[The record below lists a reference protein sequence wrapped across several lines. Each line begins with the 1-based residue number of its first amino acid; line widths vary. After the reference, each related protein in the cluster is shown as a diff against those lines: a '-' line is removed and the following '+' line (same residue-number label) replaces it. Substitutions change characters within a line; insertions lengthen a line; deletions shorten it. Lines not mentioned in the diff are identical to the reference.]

1 MKTLWSMAALAVLA
15 GCGTLQD
22 LSSDVSSFSRWPSER
37 RPASYAFERLPSQQ
51 AQPEQQEQVEAAAKP
66 AIEAAGFSPAAD
78 AGHADVTVTLG
89 ARITP
94 VDRLAY
100 GDPLWWGPAFH
111 QPFAYGARSRFFWG
125 PGWYY
130 GWGPR
135 WSDYGYQREVAL
147 LIRDRASGQPLY
159 EARASSEGYVP
170 MATTALPA
178 MFSAAMRDFPR
189 GAPEAHPVTVELG
202 PRPPG

>member
-1 MKTLWSMAALAVLA
+1 MKTLWSMAALVVLA
-15 GCGTLQD
+15 GCGTLHD
-22 LSSDVSSFSRWPSER
+22 LSSEVSSFSRWPSER

-51 AQPEQQEQVEAAAKP
+51 AQPEQQDQLEAAAKP
-66 AIEAAGFSPAAD
+66 AIEAAGFTPAAD

-100 GDPLWWGPAFH
+100 GGPLWWGPAFH
-111 QPFAYGARSRFFWG
+111 QPFAYGARGRLFWG

-135 WSDYGYQREVAL
+135 WSDYGYPREVAL
-147 LIRDRASGQPLY
+147 LIRDRESGQPLY
-159 EARASSEGYVP
+159 EARASSDDYVP
-170 MATTALPA
+170 MAATALPA
-178 MFSAAMRDFPR
+178 MFRAAMRDFPG
-189 GAPEAHPVTVELG
+189 GAPDAHPVTVELG